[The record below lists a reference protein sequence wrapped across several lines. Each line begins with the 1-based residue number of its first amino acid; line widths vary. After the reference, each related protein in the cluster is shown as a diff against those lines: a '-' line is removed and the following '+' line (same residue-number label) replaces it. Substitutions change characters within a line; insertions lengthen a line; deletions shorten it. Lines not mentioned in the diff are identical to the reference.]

1 MNSRCSM
8 LDPIGWIL
16 SIYDFKTLDYQEQ
29 FLTQCQLFLVK
40 NRLSSQIFV
49 ILRFRFI
56 TDAKQTKYGIYHW
69 QY

>member
-8 LDPIGWIL
+8 LDPIKWIL
-16 SIYDFKTLDYQEQ
+16 SFNDFKTLDYQEQ

-49 ILRFRFI
+49 LLSFAFI
-56 TDAKQTKYGIYHW
+56 TDANQTKYGIYHW